1 MDKMK
6 MESPDMTAQ
15 NIDRIAALFPNCI
28 TETVDENGKLK
39 RAINF
44 ELLKQVLSPD
54 VVDGDERAG
63 RAYMVGRRLPSWKPT
78 NRFAKRCA
86 PAKKKAKTGIPLKI
100 STLRAT
106 IWKC

>member
-54 VVDGDERAG
+54 VVDGDER
-63 RAYMVGRRLPSWKPT
+63 YEFTWVGKKAPSWKPT

-100 STLRAT
+100 STLRVT

>member
-54 VVDGDERAG
+54 VVDGDERYEFTYWFDDRQKVQRWENLLIG
-63 RAYMVGRRLPSWKPT
+63 VF
-78 NRFAKRCA
+78 ND
-86 PAKKKAKTGIPLKI
+86 
-100 STLRAT
+100 
-106 IWKC
+106 

>member
-54 VVDGDERAG
+54 VVDGDERYEFTWWA
-63 RAYMVGRRLPSWKPT
+63 RRLPSWKPT

-100 STLRAT
+100 STLRVT